1 MGFISKVLKKIVRP
15 LHNEMSFERLPLYKL
30 VKNNFVEKDE
40 LKKLFYN
47 KEHLNK
53 RAKENIESTH
63 FLGKQIKIT
72 DSFWYLHSL
81 TELFIDET
89 YSFIATTKEPLIIDC
104 GSNIGLSIIYF
115 KRLYPEAKV
124 IGFEPDKDIYK
135 KLQHNVGQFNLSKL
149 ELHQKAI
156 WVNNEPLLFQQ
167 NGSLGGHITSSESSN
182 TIKIETIRL
191 KDLLHQK
198 VDFLKIDIEGPEY
211 DIIKDCE
218 ELLGNV
224 ENIFIEYHSFHENE
238 QMVGEL
244 IIMLKKS
251 GFKIYIKEAW
261 ENMNKPFIEKKGPY
275 FDLQLNIFGYRR

>member
-1 MGFISKVLKKIVRP
+1 MSFILKVVKKIFRP
-15 LHNEMSFERLPLYKL
+15 LLTDMLFKRQALYKL
-30 VKNNFVEKDE
+30 VTNNFVEKNE
-40 LKKLFYN
+40 LKKLYYN
-47 KEHLNK
+47 KVYLNSS
-53 RAKENIESTH
+53 AKTIIESTY
-63 FLGKQIKIT
+63 FLGKPIKIT

-89 YSFIATTKEPLIIDC
+89 YCFKATTNEPLIIDC

-124 IGFEPDKDIYK
+124 IGFEPDKDIFK
-135 KLQHNVGQFNLSKL
+135 KLQHNVAQFNLSKL
-149 ELHQKAI
+149 ELHQKAV

-167 NGSLGGHITSSESSN
+167 NGSLGGHITSNASSN
-182 TIKIETIRL
+182 TIKVETIRL
-191 KDLLHQK
+191 RDLLNQK

-218 ELLGNV
+218 DLLSNV
-224 ENIFIEYHSFHENE
+224 DNLFIEYHSFHENE
-238 QMVGEL
+238 QMIGEL
-244 IIMLKKS
+244 LMMIKKA

-261 ENMNKPFIEKKGPY
+261 ENMNKPFVEKKGPY